1 MRDAPAPSK
10 LGIALCSAALLALAL
25 LTFASAP
32 AWAAT
37 SRPLLRTLA
46 TGPASNPRAL
56 ASDDAGNVYVL
67 ELGGPGSAP
76 GVAKFDSAGNPVPFS
91 ASGSY
96 ISGNKLTGA
105 PGAPFSFES
114 TYLPS
119 VAVDRSGG
127 PNDGYIYVANS
138 SGGGE
143 YPVGVYVFDSTGAFK
158 GVLDGDSSR
167 SVACGVA
174 INPSSG
180 AVYTNSFLGSE
191 LVRRFAVPTGNPADA
206 VPNGRL
212 DQPAFLS
219 CGSLAVDS
227 TGAAYLGVFQS
238 SGVTKFDASQFETTP
253 PTGTVVDPDEATALV
268 VVPGSDDLYID
279 KGDRVVQRTAA
290 GAQVGSPFPSTPLS
304 GSRGVATGASG
315 EIFVSEENG
324 VFVFGPGDADLPLAT
339 TSGFSNVTQVTAD
352 LAGEVDPDGAGN
364 VVGCEFR
371 FGTDTGYSEGSVPC
385 TPAASSG
392 SPITS
397 ATAVS
402 ATLSGLQAGTHYHYR
417 LFVENAN
424 GMVVG
429 SDQTFD
435 SLNAVQEVTTGDATA
450 VTKDSAELGGSYTGE
465 GLDTHYYFQYG
476 TTTSYGQTEP
486 APPGADA
493 GTASGPQTL
502 APIAISGLQGGTEYH
517 YRLAASNS
525 FGTSF
530 GEDRTFTTAPAVTNL
545 VTEAATGITNESAD
559 LHGSFDADKYN
570 IHYYFEYGPTADY
583 GQVAPALP
591 GNEIPAS
598 SGNVKVTPVTVS
610 GLQPGGTYHFRIV
623 ATNVAGKSFGPD
635 EVLTTTDGPA
645 ITSLS
650 SRDVKANSA
659 ELVAAINPRGG
670 GTAYHFEY
678 GPTTSYGTSVPI
690 PDEDI
695 GAGNTDVN
703 VSALLSDLT
712 SGITYH
718 FRVVAQNPYGNAVSD
733 DQTFGFYPPA
743 CPNSHLRQETGS
755 NSLPDCRAYELAS
768 PSNSGGATIFPTSG
782 PSTGYATSPAHVAF
796 AAGLGRIPGTG
807 DPINS
812 AGDLYVSTR
821 TNTGWYTKYI
831 GLAANE
837 TLEMGGPP
845 ESYRDFT
852 WNHGPIEAQRGV
864 LSSPNMDRILDYN
877 DEPASGYAAVDTP
890 PPSNAPFIWDSS
902 TNTQVA
908 RWPTNLSE
916 VEHGEEF
923 VGTPTA
929 SADFTHF
936 VFSSDTVFAQGGEA
950 VTITPKDLANFS
962 IPCCAAP
969 IYDNN
974 TVTGD
979 VTHISVKEDEETNF
993 LGLPLYVSTDGS
1005 NIVMAETADTSVFA
1019 ETPLFVW
1026 VSAVGH
1032 TYDIAPE
1039 HSVRFE
1045 GATADGK
1052 TVYLS
1057 STAQLT
1063 ADDHD
1068 ASRDLFMWQ
1077 ASDPK
1082 ELTRISVG
1090 LGGAGNTDDC
1100 SVSWVGGCGIE
1111 TISVKLKATPGGGGN
1126 YPDVLNGQGGNG
1138 VTDSAVA
1145 SESGDIYFESPE
1157 QLDGAKG
1164 EFGQVNLYV
1173 YRHGEVRFV
1182 TKMSNTKLCTE
1193 IVPENRCSDGPIA
1206 RMQVTP
1212 DGKYAGFITPSQVTS
1227 YDNAGKAEMYRY
1239 SAETGQVICVSCV
1252 PGAKPTGDVYG
1263 SQNGLFLTEDGRM
1276 GFSTNDA
1283 LVPQDTDEV
1292 NDTYEFAEGKP
1303 YLISSGQTPPHDQY
1317 GNGYD
1322 EGATTPGLVGMSA
1335 NGVDLYFASYDHLV
1349 TQDHNGQE
1357 IKIYDA
1363 RTNGG
1368 FPAEV
1373 PPPNC
1378 QAADECHGAGST
1390 PPAPLAD
1397 RTSASQGA
1405 PARAKAHKH
1414 QKKHAKHQKKKR
1426 AKHKKQKHGRV
1437 AKNRSGR

>member
-1 MRDAPAPSK
+1 MRDVSASSK
-10 LGIALCSAALLALAL
+10 LGIALGSMMLLALAL

-32 AWAAT
+32 ASAAT
-37 SRPLLRTLA
+37 SRPLLRTLP
-46 TGPASNPRAL
+46 TGPGSSPQGL

-67 ELGGPGSAP
+67 ELGGPGSTP
-76 GVAKFDSAGNPVPFS
+76 GVAKFDSAGDPVPFT
-91 ASGSY
+91 ASGDY

-127 PNDGYIYVANS
+127 PNNGYIYVANS
-138 SGGGE
+138 LGSGE
-143 YPVGVYVFDSTGAFK
+143 YGSAVYVFDSTGAFK
-158 GVLDGDSSR
+158 GAFDRDSSHL
-167 SVACGVA
+167 VACGVA
-174 INPSSG
+174 VNQSTG
-180 AVYTNSFLGSE
+180 AVYTNSFYGNE
-191 LVRRFAVPTGNPADA
+191 LVRRFAAPTGDPADA
-206 VPNGRL
+206 VLTGRL
-212 DQPAFLS
+212 DQPASVS
-219 CGSLAVDS
+219 CGPLAVDS
-227 TGAAYLGVFQS
+227 TGAAYLGVFQGP
-238 SGVTKFDASQFETTP
+238 GVTKFDASQFETTP
-253 PTGTVVDPDEATALV
+253 PAGTVVEPDGAKALAVDPAN
-268 VVPGSDDLYID
+268 DDLYID
-279 KGDRVVQRTAA
+279 KGDRIVQRTAA
-290 GAQVGSPFPSTPLS
+290 GAQVGSPFPSAPLQS
-304 GSRGVATGASG
+304 LGVATGQSG
-315 EIFVSEENG
+315 EVYVSEQNGGDGG
-324 VFVFGPGDADLPLAT
+324 VFVFGPDEVDLPLAT
-339 TSGFSNVTQVTAD
+339 TGPPNVTHNTAD
-352 LAGEVDPDGAGN
+352 VSGEVDPDGAG
-364 VVGCEFR
+364 GITRCEFR
-371 FGTDTGYSEGSVPC
+371 FGRDLGYSEGSVPC

-402 ATLSGLQAGTHYHYR
+402 ATLSGLQSPESHYHYR

-424 GMVVG
+424 GTATG
-429 SDQTFD
+429 GDQAFD
-435 SLNAVQEVTTGDATA
+435 NPPAVLGLATGEATE
-450 VTKDSAELGGSYTGE
+450 VTKDSVELGGSYEGE
-465 GLDTHYYFQYG
+465 GEDTHYYFQYG
-476 TTTSYGQTEP
+476 TTTSYGQTAP
-486 APPGADA
+486 TPPGDDA
-493 GTASGPQTL
+493 GTGSGPQTL

-517 YRLAASNS
+517 YRVVASNS

-530 GEDRTFTTAPAVTNL
+530 AEDRTFTTAPAVTNL
-545 VTEAATGITNESAD
+545 VTEAATGITNEGAD
-559 LHGSFDADKYN
+559 LHGSFDADKYDV
-570 IHYYFEYGPTADY
+570 HYYFEYGPTAEY

-591 GNEIPAS
+591 GSEVPATT
-598 SGNVKVTPVTVS
+598 GNVKVTPVAIS

-623 ATNVAGKSFGPD
+623 ATNAAGKSFGSD
-635 EVLTTTDGPA
+635 EVLTAADGPA
-645 ITSLS
+645 ISNLS
-650 SRDVKANSA
+650 TRNVKATSA
-659 ELVAAINPRGG
+659 ELTAAINPQGG
-670 GTAYHFEY
+670 ETSYHFEY
-678 GPTTSYGTSVPI
+678 GPTTAYGTSVPV

-695 GAGNTDVN
+695 GSGTTDVN
-703 VSALLSDLT
+703 VSALADGLT

-718 FRVVAQNPYGNAVSD
+718 FRVVAQSPYGSAQSP

-755 NSLPDCRAYELAS
+755 NNLPECRAYELAS
-768 PSNSGGATIFPTSG
+768 PGNTGGTTLFPSVAPSAPFATTPARIAFSGDFGQ
-782 PSTGYATSPAHVAF
+782 
-796 AAGLGRIPGTG
+796 IPGSG
-807 DPINS
+807 DPINT

-837 TLEMGGPP
+837 SLEMAGPP
-845 ESYRDFT
+845 ESLRLPVT
-852 WNHGPIEAQRGV
+852 ARGPQEAQKGV
-864 LSSPNMDRILDYN
+864 LSSPNLDRILNYN
-877 DEPASGYAAVDTP
+877 DEPPGFFSEKEHSP
-890 PPSNAPFIWDSS
+890 PPSNAPYVWDSS
-902 TNTQVA
+902 TNTQLA

-923 VGTPTA
+923 IGTPTA
-929 SADFTHF
+929 SADLTHF
-936 VFSSDTVFAQGGEA
+936 VFSSDTVFADGGES
-950 VTITPKDLANFS
+950 VTIVRKDRGPNFNV
-962 IPCCAAP
+962 PCCAAP

-979 VTHISVKEDEETNF
+979 VTHISVKEDEKTNF
-993 LGLPLYVSTDGS
+993 IGIPLNVSADG
-1005 NIVMAETADTSVFA
+1005 NYIVMSETADTSVGG
-1019 ETPLFVW
+1019 ETPIFVW
-1026 VSAVGH
+1026 VNSVGH
-1032 TYDIAPE
+1032 TYDIAPG
-1039 HSVRFE
+1039 HKVRFE

-1068 ASRDLFMWQ
+1068 ASRDLFMWR

-1082 ELTRISVG
+1082 ELTRISIG
-1090 LGGAGNTDDC
+1090 SGGSGDSDSC
-1100 SVSWVGGCGIE
+1100 SVSWTGGCGIVV
-1111 TISVKLKATPGGGGN
+1111 ISTKSYSAVR
-1126 YPDVLNGQGGNG
+1126 NGQGGNG
-1138 VTDSAVA
+1138 VTDSPIA
-1145 SESGDIYFESPE
+1145 SKSGDIYFESPE

-1173 YRHGEVRFV
+1173 YRHGEVLFV
-1182 TKMSNTKLCTE
+1182 TKMNFTTLCSGSFAE
-1193 IVPENRCSDGPIA
+1193 VYCSEGPVA
-1206 RMQVTP
+1206 RIQVTP
-1212 DGKYAGFITPSQVTS
+1212 DGQYTGFITPSKVTS

-1239 SAETGQVICVSCV
+1239 SAETGRIICVSCLPSGQPPV
-1252 PGAKPTGDVYG
+1252 SDTYG
-1263 SQNGLFLTEDGRM
+1263 SQNGLFLLEDGRM
-1276 GFSTNDA
+1276 GFSTSDA
-1283 LVPQDTDEV
+1283 LVPRDTDEID
-1292 NDTYEFAEGKP
+1292 DTYEYTEGRP
-1303 YLISSGQTPPHDQY
+1303 YLISSGLAPAHNYQ
-1317 GNGYD
+1317 GGFD
-1322 EGATTPGLVGMSA
+1322 EGATTSGLVGMSA

-1426 AKHKKQKHGRV
+1426 AKHKKQKRA